1 MEQTEADKR
10 EFEDMVIG
18 IYYFQSQIT
27 EAHNSMCLFK
37 RMEFILSYKPQV
49 QEMNKFKESLN

>member
-37 RMEFILSYKPQV
+37 RMEFILSY
-49 QEMNKFKESLN
+49 